1 VGEDESKELAMNFI
15 KKLVLEP
22 EGDLINELDKTL
34 EIQSKPEIIPTP
46 NIDYNKAEV
55 ILLKEMSLLDKF
67 DRKKKQWVM
76 ENHL

>member
-46 NIDYNKAEV
+46 NID
-55 ILLKEMSLLDKF
+55 
-67 DRKKKQWVM
+67 
-76 ENHL
+76 